1 MSNRTQSTCA
11 SACRSGWCSAVR
23 RRPAPRVPAMSH
35 IFSFPTGMAQMSD
48 VYVVGID
55 MIRFG
60 RYPER
65 TVVQLA
71 ADAALL
77 ALDDCGV
84 GIHDVQALFS
94 GNIGETMTGQRTL
107 Q

>member
-1 MSNRTQSTCA
+1 VT
-11 SACRSGWCSAVR
+11 
-23 RRPAPRVPAMSH
+23 
-35 IFSFPTGMAQMSD
+35 D

-60 RYPER
+60 RYPDR
-65 TVVQLA
+65 TVAQLA

-84 GIHDVQALFS
+84 GIHDVQALYS
-94 GNIGETMTGQRTL
+94 GNIGETMTGDRPAHPAIDRPYRHTRGELHQCLRHGGHSVP
-107 Q
+107 